1 VRRSRRGVTLA
12 LWVVPGAADDSIVG
26 VADGRL
32 KVRLRAPAREGA
44 ANRALVRFLARH
56 LEVTAAAVHLLHG
69 EGGRRKLVE
78 VEDLD
83 EARAR
88 QRLGIE

>member
-1 VRRSRRGVTLA
+1 VTLA
-12 LWVVPGAADDSIVG
+12 VWVVPGAADDSVVG

-56 LEVTAAAVHLLHG
+56 LAVAPSAVRLLRG
-69 EGGRRKLVE
+69 EGGRRKLLE
-78 VEDLD
+78 IEGLD
-83 EARAR
+83 EAGAR
-88 QRLGIE
+88 QRLDLP

>member
-12 LWVVPGAADDSIVG
+12 LWVVPVAADDSIVG

-56 LEVTAAAVHLLHG
+56 LEVPPAAVRLLHG
-69 EGGRRKLVE
+69 EGGRRKLAE

-83 EARAR
+83 EAGAR
-88 QRLGIE
+88 QRLGIQ